1 MEKLKE
7 KLMKCNL
14 VIQSF
19 RDNYLFIFWCLTCI
33 FQKLI
38 HIAYVGNC
46 NWFKKYSAIFNIV
59 FSLLFSL
66 KCSGNIPIHVFYRL
80 TMMSQ

>member
-7 KLMKCNL
+7 KLMKSNL

-38 HIAYVGNC
+38 HIVYVGDC
-46 NWFKKYSAIFNIV
+46 IGFKNIV
-59 FSLLFSL
+59 LYVILFL
-66 KCSGNIPIHVFYRL
+66 ACFFHLNAMEIFPY
-80 TMMSQ
+80 MSFTD